1 MLLVPSL
8 TALAEQGTHRG
19 LIRAGVVPAVP
30 WGWGGI
36 ALSYAIWPQ
45 SLGPPQPGHAGG
57 EQALPMPLST
67 LPVVGGMASRL
78 SGTAQMGLHGGVP

>member
-8 TALAEQGTHRG
+8 TALAEQGTHCG

-78 SGTAQMGLHGGVP
+78 SGVAQMGLQGGVP